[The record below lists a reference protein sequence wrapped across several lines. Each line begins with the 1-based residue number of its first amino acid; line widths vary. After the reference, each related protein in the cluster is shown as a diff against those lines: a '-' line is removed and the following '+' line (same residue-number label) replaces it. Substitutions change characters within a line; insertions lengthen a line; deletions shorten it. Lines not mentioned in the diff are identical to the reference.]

1 MIYATMLSL
10 PAKSLA
16 SRGWTIKA
24 YCDIGT
30 AGAECEPFGFVVLQ
44 TANREMMEMMEMM
57 IDDDEKSQR

>member
-1 MIYATMLSL
+1 MRQCYHYQLNHWL
-10 PAKSLA
+10 HG
-16 SRGWTIKA
+16 GWTIKA